1 MVRLWHFPSSFH
13 GLHVYSLRRFLNL
26 LLPNVKTGK
35 CHLVDSATRRWS
47 TNGRKFIVIHL
58 FQLLNPFVS
67 NVDQFGCVE
76 FDSTPTAFRR

>member
-1 MVRLWHFPSSFH
+1 MVRLWHFPLSFH

-47 TNGRKFIVIHL
+47 TNGREFIHHL
-58 FQLLNPFVS
+58 SSFSIIESIRQQCRSILV
-67 NVDQFGCVE
+67 
-76 FDSTPTAFRR
+76 R